1 MNPTLVENLKAE
13 LTKTRGQL
21 AELAILQK
29 RERALINLL
38 QEYDPQPLGTISSL
52 QGVGIARSIS
62 LVLNARKGEMLKP
75 TEIMA
80 EMERYGFTSLGPNV
94 LMQIYMECRRKTKR
108 GEIIEQVIEG
118 GFGVR

>member
-52 QGVGIARSIS
+52 HVGQCEKSYVSDAR
-62 LVLNARKGEMLKP
+62 LL
-75 TEIMA
+75 
-80 EMERYGFTSLGPNV
+80 
-94 LMQIYMECRRKTKR
+94 
-108 GEIIEQVIEG
+108 
-118 GFGVR
+118 